1 MAESTTKVQ
10 CNDLR
15 CLYALS
21 EECDCHQCGGAL
33 HGSGANNMADP
44 IWVKKVERSSKTRR
58 AFRKYLNEQDPKSGT
73 RLYRRHRE
81 EFNKQYAE
89 WTGKAEPVVSI
100 HSQGMGSTANVTV
113 IKDQQHNGD
122 TYSHVRRSNGKTE
135 YRKNDKLITKTQIPE
150 ELGW

>member
-1 MAESTTKVQ
+1 MAESTTKVN

-21 EECDCHQCGGAL
+21 EDCDCHQCGGAF

-44 IWVKKVERSSKTRR
+44 IWIKKVERSSKTRR

-89 WTGKAEPVVSI
+89 WSGEPQEIVTVHSAGTGPTSE
-100 HSQGMGSTANVTV
+100 VTV
-113 IKDQQHNGD
+113 IKDRRAGND
-122 TYSHVRRSNGKTE
+122 VYSHVRRANGKTE
-135 YRKNDKLITKTQIPE
+135 YRKNDKLITKANVPE
-150 ELGW
+150 HFGW